1 MTRETVGINGLS
13 LCHKNSTGFVRST
26 LPDFCKTPGYPVPF
40 VNVAFARDLACG
52 TTSVRSHGGAMCGV
66 KGSEF
71 SVSYGDEPGRGGGVK
86 SGVNLHRATFLS
98 WSPNVFMQDRAVT
111 RLTDRMLLNKGNTI
125 SAAGYFTGPV
135 TGASLATLN
144 LLCDYACRCLATG
157 QGQTCVA
164 AQVAATP
171 RTPQAGMY
179 AEVTFNPAGV
189 MYRNPDDSPMTRYGV
204 AGSRLD
210 VTTIVGGQPVEFIE
224 MKFPGDRLR
233 GTQER
238 RYEAIARQNGKQLQM
253 MNIPQDCNN
262 CNAQPAADP
271 VPATSSSNVPAM
283 LLGGA
288 ALLALGACIY
298 FSAGICALA
307 AGGAGTTAMAT
318 Q

>member
-26 LPDFCKTPGYPVPF
+26 LPDFCKAPGHPVPF
-40 VNVAFARDLACG
+40 VNVAFARDLAKG
-52 TTSVRSHGGAMCGV
+52 TTSVRSHQGAMCGV

-71 SVSYGDEPGRGGGVK
+71 SISYGDEPGRGGGVK

-98 WSPNVFMQDRAVT
+98 WSPNVFMQGRAVT

-125 SAAGYFTGPV
+125 SAAGYFTGSV
-135 TGASLATLN
+135 TGASVATLN
-144 LLCDYACRCLATG
+144 LLCDFACRCLASG

-171 RTPQAGMY
+171 RTPQAGLY
-179 AEVTFNPAGV
+179 AEVTFEPTGT
-189 MYRNPDDSPMTRYGV
+189 MYRHPDSSPMTRYGV

-210 VTTIVGGQPVEFIE
+210 VTTITGGQPVEFIE

-262 CNAQPAADP
+262 CNSQPAADP
-271 VPATSSSNVPAM
+271 VPETSSNTLTNLAI
-283 LLGGA
+283 GGLAVVAIA
-288 ALLALGACIY
+288 ACVYA
-298 FSAGICALA
+298 SAGICVAGLGTGGLA
-307 AGGAGTTAMAT
+307 AT